1 MPGEILLSE
10 LLEELTDLTGGA
22 APQIGGVVA
31 RATRTSE
38 DVADC
43 ALVDAGRLDLDPVE
57 QPAVVEA
64 CPRLFPVREA
74 GPERSCLVG
83 PHDAQISQGEVLQI
97 LLRLAE
103 VQVEQEFE
111 RTDVIQR
118 DELRRPAMLGGDLE
132 RNVGQEVVDQLRF
145 RPGDADVRP
154 PRRLCARDQDVLG
167 QACDEGGVV
176 LRLEGSGLAAC
187 QEVVGRAF
195 HVGNLGVP
203 EERPVED
210 RAAPIDHP
218 DQQALRVLGK
228 ALKPQD
234 EGVVLVRQDRAV
246 GGPDERQHFDEMVV
260 IVIDR

>member
-38 DVADC
+38 DITDC
-43 ALVDAGRLDLDPVE
+43 ALVDSGRLDLDPVE

-74 GPERSCLVG
+74 GPERSCIVG
-83 PHDAQISQGEVLQI
+83 PHDAQISQGELLQI
-97 LLRLAE
+97 LLRLTE

-132 RNVGQEVVDQLRF
+132 WNVGEEVVGQLCF
-145 RPGDADVRP
+145 RPRDAGVRP
-154 PRRLCARDQDVLG
+154 PRRPCALD
-167 QACDEGGVV
+167 
-176 LRLEGSGLAAC
+176 
-187 QEVVGRAF
+187 
-195 HVGNLGVP
+195 
-203 EERPVED
+203 
-210 RAAPIDHP
+210 
-218 DQQALRVLGK
+218 
-228 ALKPQD
+228 
-234 EGVVLVRQDRAV
+234 
-246 GGPDERQHFDEMVV
+246 
-260 IVIDR
+260 